1 MGYHFHNE
9 AINLFYG
16 FNCSSFFV
24 LLHPKTI
31 YIFMQP
37 SITKTAMFNGLIMG
51 VIFSVNFLFSV
62 SKITTLVLLT
72 NMMAVFI
79 VVGMYRMTI
88 RFRDT
93 ECKGIITY
101 WKAFSFI
108 LLTFFFAAIISSVVK
123 YVYFQYINPGYLDEM
138 FQETMKLLNSMKFP
152 INDAMIDQTKSML
165 KPVSYTFVFIWTNV
179 FMGLI
184 VGLIMAAFV
193 RKEKSVF
200 EE

>member
-1 MGYHFHNE
+1 
-9 AINLFYG
+9 
-16 FNCSSFFV
+16 
-24 LLHPKTI
+24 
-31 YIFMQP
+31 MQP

-51 VIFSVNFLFSV
+51 VIFSLNFLFSV

-72 NMMAVFI
+72 NLIAVFI
-79 VVGMYRMTI
+79 VMGMYRMAI

-101 WKAFSFI
+101 WKAFSLI

-123 YVYFQYINPGYLDEM
+123 YPYFQFINPEYLDQM
-138 FQETMKLLNSMKFP
+138 SQETMKMLNSMKFP
-152 INDAMIDQTKSML
+152 VTDAMVDQSKSL
-165 KPVSYTFVFIWTNV
+165 FKPLSYTLVYIWTNV

-193 RKEKSVF
+193 KKEKSIF